1 MNLVPIRTALV
12 IVECQ
17 GGTVG
22 ADSALPD
29 LGAAAAPALPVIG
42 PSRRPPARQARL
54 VHLTYVPAFCGSSPS
69 RRPTM

>member
-1 MNLVPIRTALV
+1 MPRPEVNLIPERTALV

-29 LGAAAAPALPVIG
+29 LAAAAAPALPVIG
-42 PSRRPPARQARL
+42 RLARL
-54 VHLTYVPAFCGSSPS
+54 PPWPVPDRA
-69 RRPTM
+69 RRRRRAGRV